1 MSENTKTN
9 SSTHTGEEKKIGIIL
24 GSDSD
29 LPYMKNAIRLLQE
42 FNIPFEIEVSSAHRT
57 PHRTVELVKDFEKKG
72 IQVIIAAAGGA
83 AHLPGVIASHTLL
96 PVLGVPITSA
106 LSGLD
111 SLYSIVQMPGGIP
124 VAAFSIGSSGGV
136 NSVLFAL
143 EILALNDKELKEALV
158 EFREKQKTGVLEKSN
173 RLKEKVKNQAIE

>member
-1 MSENTKTN
+1 MTQ
-9 SSTHTGEEKKIGIIL
+9 IGIIL

-29 LPYMKNAIRLLQE
+29 LPYMEKGIQTLKELK
-42 FNIPFEIEVSSAHRT
+42 IPFEIEVSSAHRT
-57 PHRTVELVKDFEKKG
+57 PHRTIELVKDFEKRG

-111 SLYSIVQMPGGIP
+111 SLYSIVQMPSGIP

-136 NSVLFAL
+136 NSVLFAV
-143 EILALNDKELKEALV
+143 EILGLQDNELKKKLV
-158 EFREKQKTGVLEKSN
+158 EYRENQKQSVLEKSN
-173 RLKEKVKNQAIE
+173 RLKEKIKKELG

>member
-1 MSENTKTN
+1 MT
-9 SSTHTGEEKKIGIIL
+9 KIGIIL

-29 LPYMKNAIRLLQE
+29 LPYMENGIQTLKELK
-42 FNIPFEIEVSSAHRT
+42 IPFEIEVSSAHRT
-57 PHRTVELVKDFEKKG
+57 PQRTVELVKDFEKKG

-106 LSGLD
+106 LAGLD

-143 EILALNDKELKEALV
+143 QILALHDTEVLKKLED
-158 EFREKQKTGVLEKSN
+158 FREKQKMHVLEKSR
-173 RLKEKVKNQAIE
+173 RLKERINKETG

>member
-1 MSENTKTN
+1 MS
-9 SSTHTGEEKKIGIIL
+9 KIGIIL

-29 LPYMKNAIRLLQE
+29 LPYVEKALQLLKDL
-42 FNIPFEIEVSSAHRT
+42 NVPFEIEVSSAHRT

-111 SLYSIVQMPGGIP
+111 SLYSIVQMPSGIP
-124 VAAFSIGSSGGV
+124 VAAFSIGNSGGI

-143 EILALNDKELKEALV
+143 EILSLNDPQLKKKLQ
-158 EFREKQKTGVLEKSN
+158 EFREKQKMSVLEKSR
-173 RLKEKVKNQAIE
+173 RLKEKIKDERA

>member
-1 MSENTKTN
+1 MSQ
-9 SSTHTGEEKKIGIIL
+9 IGIIL

-29 LPYMKNAIRLLQE
+29 LPYMEKGIQTLKELK
-42 FNIPFEIEVSSAHRT
+42 IPFEIEVSSAHRT
-57 PHRTVELVKDFEKKG
+57 PNRTVELVKDFEKKG

-136 NSVLFAL
+136 NSVLFAA
-143 EILALNDKELKEALV
+143 EILALNDLEIKKKLI
-158 EFREKQKTGVLEKSN
+158 EFREKQKMTVLEKSR
-173 RLKEKVKNQAIE
+173 RLKEKVKNESS

>member
-1 MSENTKTN
+1 MN
-9 SSTHTGEEKKIGIIL
+9 KKIGIIL

-29 LPYMKNAIRLLQE
+29 LPYMEKGIQTLKN
-42 FNIPFEIEVSSAHRT
+42 FNIGFEIEVSSAHRT
-57 PHRTVELVKDFEKKG
+57 PQRTVELVKDFENKG

-96 PVLGVPITSA
+96 PVLGVPINSA

-124 VAAFSIGSSGGV
+124 VAAFSIGNSGGV

-143 EILALNDKELKEALV
+143 EILALNDKDIKQALV
-158 EFREKQKTGVLEKSN
+158 DFREEQKQSILEKSQ
-173 RLKEKVKNQAIE
+173 RLKEKVNKS

>member
-1 MSENTKTN
+1 MT
-9 SSTHTGEEKKIGIIL
+9 KIGIIL

-29 LPYMKNAIRLLQE
+29 LPYMEKGIQTLKELK
-42 FNIPFEIEVSSAHRT
+42 IPFEIEVSSAHRT
-57 PHRTVELVKDFEKKG
+57 PNRTIELVKDFEKKG

-136 NSVLFAL
+136 NSVLFAV
-143 EILALNDKELKEALV
+143 EILALQDNELKKKLV
-158 EFREKQKTGVLEKSN
+158 EYRENQKQSVLEKSK
-173 RLKEKVKNQAIE
+173 RLKEKIKKEIG

>member
-1 MSENTKTN
+1 MTDNQKR
-9 SSTHTGEEKKIGIIL
+9 IGIIL

-29 LPYMKNAIRLLQE
+29 LPYMESGIQLIKD
-42 FNIPFEIEVSSAHRT
+42 FKIPFEIEVSSAHRT
-57 PHRTVELVKDFEKKG
+57 PHRTVELIKDFEKKG

-106 LSGLD
+106 LSGID

-124 VAAFSIGSSGGV
+124 VAAFSIGNSGGL
-136 NSVLFAL
+136 NSVLFAV
-143 EILALNDKELKEALV
+143 EILALNDPELKSAL
-158 EFREKQKTGVLEKSN
+158 ENYRERQKMGVLEKSR
-173 RLKEKVKNQAIE
+173 RLKEKINMQED

>member
-1 MSENTKTN
+1 MN
-9 SSTHTGEEKKIGIIL
+9 KKIGIIL

-29 LPYMKNAIRLLQE
+29 YQYMEKGINLLKKLQ
-42 FNIPFEIEVSSAHRT
+42 IPFEIEVSSAHRT
-57 PHRTVELVKDFEKKG
+57 PERTIELVKEFEKQG

-96 PVLGVPITSA
+96 PVLGVPIHSQ

-111 SLYSIVQMPGGIP
+111 SLYSIVQMPSGIP

-136 NSVLFAL
+136 NSVLFAM
-143 EILALNDKELKEALV
+143 EILALNDNKIKEMLIKYRKEQGSEVIRKSEKLKD
-158 EFREKQKTGVLEKSN
+158 KIKS
-173 RLKEKVKNQAIE
+173 L

>member
-1 MSENTKTN
+1 MSDTKI
-9 SSTHTGEEKKIGIIL
+9 KRIGIIL

-29 LPYMKNAIRLLQE
+29 LPYMENGIQILQE
-42 FNIPFEIEVSSAHRT
+42 FDIPFEIEVSSAHRT

-124 VAAFSIGSSGGV
+124 VAAFSIGNSGGV
-136 NSVLFAL
+136 NSVLFAV
-143 EILALNDKELKEALV
+143 EILALHDDELKKALDD
-158 EFREKQKTGVLEKSN
+158 FREKQKMGVLEKSR
-173 RLKEKVKNQAIE
+173 RLKEKIKMQSE

>member
-1 MSENTKTN
+1 MT
-9 SSTHTGEEKKIGIIL
+9 KIGIIL

-29 LPYMKNAIRLLQE
+29 LPYMENGIKTLKELK
-42 FNIPFEIEVSSAHRT
+42 IPFEIEVSSAHRT
-57 PHRTVELVKDFEKKG
+57 PQRTIELVKDFEKKG

-106 LSGLD
+106 LAGLD

-143 EILALNDKELKEALV
+143 QILALHDTELLKKLED
-158 EFREKQKTGVLEKSN
+158 FREKQKMQVLEKSR
-173 RLKEKVKNQAIE
+173 RLKERINKETG